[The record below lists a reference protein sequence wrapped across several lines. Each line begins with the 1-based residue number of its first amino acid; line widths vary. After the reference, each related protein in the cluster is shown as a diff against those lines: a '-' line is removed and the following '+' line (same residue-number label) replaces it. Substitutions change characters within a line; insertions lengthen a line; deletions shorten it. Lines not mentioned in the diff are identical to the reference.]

1 MKGTANTSP
10 SSPDHEIPAPRAA
23 SRANYKLWFDD
34 FKRKLGCNRP
44 MGCLSEP
51 KGDGGIAADRLDSRL
66 AVERAMRVAEGRKS

>member
-1 MKGTANTSP
+1 
-10 SSPDHEIPAPRAA
+10 
-23 SRANYKLWFDD
+23 
-34 FKRKLGCNRP
+34 